1 MIKNALILCSSGQ
14 PLFLKGEKD
23 LVNEVLLG
31 GFLTALQSFAEKM
44 QNTRINK
51 IELDKRTYFYSVM
64 DPIISVVEADSKDEI
79 ENRVYQIIAERLARA
94 FLEMY
99 TKDKIQNWCGNFEDF
114 ANFTPIYERVAAET
128 TQMLRQTQKE
138 FITKYFVEA
147 AKDANV
153 LGKVVFDLAK
163 DEVIASDIP
172 KDFSVGNFESF
183 GSMLFSFLGRLGQ
196 EFKAGE
202 INEILIRARN
212 YWIGGFR
219 KGQLAVFML
228 FSQDYFGKV
237 LPEFVRAALDSQP
250 KQ

>member
-1 MIKNALILCSSGQ
+1 MIKNVLILCSTGQ

-51 IELDKRTYFYSVM
+51 IELAQHTYFYSVM
-64 DPIISVVEADSKDEI
+64 DPIISVVEAEAKDEI

-94 FLEMY
+94 FLNMY
-99 TKDKIQNWCGNFEDF
+99 GKDKILNWCGKFEDF
-114 ANFTPIYERVAAET
+114 TGFEATYQVIADDVSK
-128 TQMLRQTQKE
+128 MLNQSHKD
-138 FITKYFVEA
+138 FITQYFVEA
-147 AKDANV
+147 AMDSRI
-153 LGKVVFDLAK
+153 LGKVVFDLEK
-163 DEVIASDIP
+163 DEILASDIP
-172 KDFSVGNFESF
+172 KDLAVADLESF

-196 EFKAGE
+196 ELKAGD
-202 INEILIRARN
+202 INEILIRAKN

-237 LPEFVRAALDSQP
+237 LPEFVSAALSPQR
-250 KQ
+250 KE

>member
-1 MIKNALILCSSGQ
+1 MIKNFLVLCSTGQ

-51 IELDKRTYFYSVM
+51 IELDKHTYFYSVM
-64 DPIISVVEADSKDEI
+64 DPIITVIEADAKDEI

-94 FLEMY
+94 FLDLN
-99 TKDKIQNWCGNFEDF
+99 TKEKIISWCGNFDDF
-114 ANFTPIYERVAAET
+114 IGFEETYEKIAADVEN
-128 TQMLRQTQKE
+128 MLHQSHKE
-138 FITKYFVEA
+138 FITQYFVAA
-147 AKDANV
+147 AKDSNI
-153 LGKVVFDLAK
+153 LGKVIFDLEK
-163 DEVIASDIP
+163 DVVIASDIP
-172 KDFSVGNFESF
+172 RDIAVADLESF

-196 EFKAGE
+196 ELKAGE
-202 INEILIRARN
+202 INEVLIRAKN

-237 LPEFVRAALDSQP
+237 LPEFVGAALKPSQ
-250 KQ
+250 

>member
-1 MIKNALILCSSGQ
+1 MIRNVLILCSTGQ
-14 PLFLKGEKD
+14 PLYLEGEKD

-31 GFLTALQSFAEKM
+31 GFLTALQSFAESM

-64 DPIISVVEADSKDEI
+64 DPIISVVEADAKDEI

-99 TKDKIQNWCGNFEDF
+99 PKDKILHWCGKFEDF
-114 ANFTPIYERVAAET
+114 EGFDPVYKRIEAET
-128 TQMLRQTQKE
+128 TQMLHQSQKD

-147 AKDANV
+147 AKDSNIV
-153 LGKVVFDLAK
+153 GKVIFDLDK
-163 DEVIASDIP
+163 DEIIASDIP
-172 KDFSVGNFESF
+172 MDIVVKDFESF
-183 GSMLFSFLGRLGQ
+183 GSMLFSFVERLGK
-196 EFKAGE
+196 ELKAGE
-202 INEILIRARN
+202 INEILIRAKK

-219 KGQLAVFML
+219 RGQLAVFML

-237 LPEFVRAALDSQP
+237 LPEFVSAALGPQR
-250 KQ
+250 KE